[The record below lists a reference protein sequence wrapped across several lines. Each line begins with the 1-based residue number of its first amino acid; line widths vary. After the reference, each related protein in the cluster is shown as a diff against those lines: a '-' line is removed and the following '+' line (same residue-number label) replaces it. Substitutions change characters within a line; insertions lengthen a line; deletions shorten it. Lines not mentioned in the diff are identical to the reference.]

1 MIPTN
6 NHQHS
11 SGGLKLPSRCVFLR
25 NGRSASQ
32 PHIELFALLTF
43 ALPRCIKSKIA
54 DFIAPGM
61 AAQLHSPVSTT
72 DPLRQKMGCVLQLCN
87 GATAEV
93 TKCQFGANGV
103 VAHTQLNGPWY
114 RWRADAPHILA
125 SENVTADGRQVQI
138 ACTLDAHRRDTLARL
153 EAHRDREGM
162 GLAPWGVSPEEEQ
175 EILRREVERNQPP
188 WLEEWICS
196 FHQSTM
202 KHYYCVCLF
211 GGKTMKRLKP
221 EVEFTYVFEFLVH
234 AGKLVGRTPKILGM
248 AQDDSKTEI
257 IEDLWIS
264 FKLKTM
270 IKS

>member
-188 WLEEWICS
+188 WLEE
-196 FHQSTM
+196 
-202 KHYYCVCLF
+202 
-211 GGKTMKRLKP
+211 
-221 EVEFTYVFEFLVH
+221 
-234 AGKLVGRTPKILGM
+234 
-248 AQDDSKTEI
+248 
-257 IEDLWIS
+257 
-264 FKLKTM
+264 
-270 IKS
+270 